1 MCAYQCLQGAGVL
14 LPLLGGH
21 SCTERVRWSKWVAD
35 SAQEEV
41 EVAGYSLL
49 GLHANGPKAEKID
62 AKAVC
67 ELVEASLVNTC
78 TV

>member
-1 MCAYQCLQGAGVL
+1 MFI
-14 LPLLGGH
+14 PLLGGH

-35 SAQEEV
+35 NAQDKEEAV
-41 EVAGYSLL
+41 GYSLL
-49 GLHANGPKAEKID
+49 GLHANGPKVEKID

-78 TV
+78 VAMATKI